1 MRATG
6 TGGVFCLVSPDRR
19 MRDVEHLMLW
29 KGSAS
34 LQAVRAYKHATGRR
48 LWASGFGLW
57 ALGFGLWA
65 LGFGLWASGFGLR
78 ASGFGLRASGFRPQ
92 ATTMRPARHPLTTY
106 AVPGRENSPV
116 EYFPFG
122 QAAATN
128 NASQAFHVAWYEMEP
143 AQKHATRL

>member
-48 LWASGFGLW
+48 LWASGFGLR
-57 ALGFGLWA
+57 AAGNHNA
-65 LGFGLWASGFGLR
+65 ARTASSNNVCGSWPR
-78 ASGFGLRASGFRPQ
+78 K
-92 ATTMRPARHPLTTY
+92 LT
-106 AVPGRENSPV
+106 R
-116 EYFPFG
+116 
-122 QAAATN
+122 
-128 NASQAFHVAWYEMEP
+128 
-143 AQKHATRL
+143 